1 MQPLFTA
8 NKSACAIGQNWSRY
22 FDVSDDNTTSEH
34 EFWLNFLFNTRLENG
49 HVFNSN
55 HWIHIFDFSELLL
68 QGKLLFIRVYTQE
81 IWRAFWH
88 TVATCTRP
96 ENFPSFKHVWTLGS
110 LYINATLIR
119 RLCSVFLFEF
129 LKRIST
135 LCQIYWILDLQSLK
149 LVCFEVKNTGRE
161 TMQISGCQWQ
171 NDVYSIEESVLPTR
185 ENTPNTGWILLIL
198 Y

>member
-1 MQPLFTA
+1 MAMSSIQTTEYIFSIFLSFYSRDSCYLSGYTLKRFGGLFDTP
-8 NKSACAIGQNWSRY
+8 
-22 FDVSDDNTTSEH
+22 
-34 EFWLNFLFNTRLENG
+34 
-49 HVFNSN
+49 
-55 HWIHIFDFSELLL
+55 
-68 QGKLLFIRVYTQE
+68 
-81 IWRAFWH
+81 
-88 TVATCTRP
+88 TCTRP
-96 ENFPSFKHVWTLGS
+96 ENFPSFKHVWTMGS

-119 RLCSVFLFEF
+119 RFCSVFLFEF